1 MAASTLVMGVGS
13 AVANY
18 AAQGSAAKQQ
28 AEFQNRRYAQTA
40 QASLAAY
47 RRGVNQLLIRDSQE
61 VSAFTREAETAKRA
75 VGSQKATARSV
86 MSAAGLAGNSVNQL
100 LAEFDRLDADNEL
113 ALGTNL
119 SIRRQQLRESMEGL
133 RADAQSRISAATPQ
147 PVSSPS
153 PFALALD
160 LGSAGLNAANAWKAW
175 KPETPKVGSNT

>member
-1 MAASTLVMGVGS
+1 M
-13 AVANY
+13 
-18 AAQGSAAKQQ
+18 
-28 AEFQNRRYAQTA
+28 
-40 QASLAAY
+40 AAY

-61 VSAFTREAETAKRA
+61 VSAFTREAETAKRT

-119 SIRRQQLRESMEGL
+119 SIRRQQLRENMEGL
-133 RADAQSRISAATPQ
+133 RADAQSRISAAAPQ
-147 PVSSPS
+147 PVNSPS

-160 LGSAGLNAANAWKAW
+160 VGAAGLNAANTWKAW
-175 KPETPKVGSNT
+175 KPSTPAGMNTSD